1 MPMVITREAIDAWL
15 DPEITDPKHALEL
28 LEVTQAGALEAYA
41 VSTDVNS
48 VENNNPSLIEPLA
61 VEPEQHHDQETLI

>member
-1 MPMVITREAIDAWL
+1 MVITREAIDAWL

-28 LEVTQAGALEAYA
+28 LEVTEARALEAYA

-48 VENNNPSLIEPLA
+48 VENNNPSLVAPLA